1 MEGITLRDMSRADLP
16 AVLEIADLSF
26 TTPWNS
32 SSFEYE
38 IGNKDAVL
46 KVADLNG
53 TLIGYVCI
61 RFFLDIIHVMDIA
74 VIQEHRQKDIGSML
88 FLEALREIRKV
99 KPETEHITLEVRES
113 NNAARKLYEKF
124 AFRETGRR
132 TSYYSNPDEDG
143 IIMGLDLD
151 IKTRD

>member
-132 TSYYSNPDEDG
+132 TNYYSNPDEDG

>member
-132 TSYYSNPDEDG
+132 TNYYSNPDEDG

-151 IKTRD
+151 TDIPT